1 MIRAFFTPIFEEVRG
16 VANRIKGGQG
26 PQRGIFPVGPALVPA
41 GGGEGESCQVRKSM
55 AAAKQ
60 FRPGA
65 GVPGA
70 GGQEDPGAFP
80 IQLHH
85 T

>member
-1 MIRAFFTPIFEEVRG
+1 M
-16 VANRIKGGQG
+16 ANRIKGGQG

-41 GGGEGESCQVRKSM
+41 GDGVGEARQVRQSM

-60 FRPGA
+60 FLPGA
-65 GVPGA
+65 A
-70 GGQEDPGAFP
+70 YRERCGQEDPGAFP

-85 T
+85 TQVADGGHLSRRGLE